1 MSSFWLRAS
10 KYDKCLQV
18 AEQGILV
25 DSTISEFHR
34 LKGMAHFSKNHNF
47 LAIPEFLKCIEL
59 GDSTLEIVKFT
70 GIAYH
75 IARKYNEAYDYL
87 ISAYD
92 QDSIT
97 DHTIPLYLARNY
109 LVLDSFVISLDFFE
123 KTLKILTPSKY
134 TMYNI
139 YGDMAVAYAG
149 NEENSKAIE
158 MYNKKNNVLG
168 MNYIRVSDYYAMAL
182 LYDKQKNSKKA
193 IEYFDIYMEKVKNRL
208 IENSSENKYYNYAES
223 RRNRLREEAHMKQ

>member
-1 MSSFWLRAS
+1 
-10 KYDKCLQV
+10 
-18 AEQGILV
+18 
-25 DSTISEFHR
+25 
-34 LKGMAHFSKNHNF
+34 MAHFSKNHNF

-75 IARKYNEAYDYL
+75 IARKYDKAYDYL

-97 DHTIPLYLARNY
+97 DHSIPLYLARNY
-109 LVLDSFVISLDFFE
+109 LALDSFAISLDFFE

-134 TMYNI
+134 IMYNI
-139 YGDMAVAYAG
+139 YRDMALAYTG
-149 NEENSKAIE
+149 NEENSKALE

-168 MNYIRVSDYYAMAL
+168 MNYGRVSDYYSMAL
-182 LYDKQKNSKKA
+182 LYDKLQNSKKA
-193 IEYFDIYMEKVKNRL
+193 IEYFDIYL
-208 IENSSENKYYNYAES
+208 NKSKGKTLDESDRARYNYAES
-223 RRNRLREEAHMKQ
+223 RRNRLKEEAHMKQ